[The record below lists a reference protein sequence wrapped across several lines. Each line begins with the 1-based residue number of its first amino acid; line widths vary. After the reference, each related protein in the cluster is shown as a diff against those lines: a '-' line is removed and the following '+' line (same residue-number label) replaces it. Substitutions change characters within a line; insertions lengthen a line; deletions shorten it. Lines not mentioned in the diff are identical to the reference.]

1 MSRYTYETV
10 KFRYVTD
17 KNEVLFRVQRLY
29 IDGNG
34 DYLTP
39 KLQVLLD
46 HRVLTD
52 WVSNQTELSG
62 LRHFVVERFVGES
75 LKRFKVYIP
84 PRPGTTGFREAFSQ
98 IKAHPDVQCFHY
110 QGERFSNV

>member
-1 MSRYTYETV
+1 MSRYTCETV

-17 KNEVLFRVQRLY
+17 TNKTLFRVQRLY

-39 KLQVLLD
+39 KLQILLD

-52 WVSNQTELSG
+52 WVSNQTNLSG
-62 LRHFVVERFVGES
+62 LRHFVVERFVGENPT
-75 LKRFKVYIP
+75 KFKVFIP
-84 PRPGTTGFREAFSQ
+84 PRPGTNEFREAFSQ
-98 IKAHPDVQCFHY
+98 IKSYPDVQCFHY
-110 QGERFSNV
+110 RGETFGNV